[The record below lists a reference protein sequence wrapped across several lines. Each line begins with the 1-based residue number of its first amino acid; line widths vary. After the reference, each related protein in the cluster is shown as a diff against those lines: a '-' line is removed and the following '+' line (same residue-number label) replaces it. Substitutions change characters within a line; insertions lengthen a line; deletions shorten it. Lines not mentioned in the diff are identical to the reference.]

1 MKRKFLFLML
11 MTVLSLSI
19 VSCNKEPSNYDL
31 FYNSIHASSHGEEK
45 KVDIKGSLMN
55 GDMRSPNIEV
65 WLSGSTLYVCFYE
78 TIEECLM
85 LVSAENGDL
94 LFSRRM
100 AKQYPSVVRVFMGSE
115 PSGNYHLQI
124 TNGVD
129 EADADFHF
137 ENTTI
142 KHKKP

>member
-1 MKRKFLFLML
+1 
-11 MTVLSLSI
+11 
-19 VSCNKEPSNYDL
+19 
-31 FYNSIHASSHGEEK
+31 
-45 KVDIKGSLMN
+45 
-55 GDMRSPNIEV
+55 
-65 WLSGSTLYVCFYE
+65 
-78 TIEECLM
+78 M

-115 PSGNYHLQI
+115 PSGNYHLYI
-124 TNGVD
+124 TNGAD

-142 KHKKP
+142 NHNKP